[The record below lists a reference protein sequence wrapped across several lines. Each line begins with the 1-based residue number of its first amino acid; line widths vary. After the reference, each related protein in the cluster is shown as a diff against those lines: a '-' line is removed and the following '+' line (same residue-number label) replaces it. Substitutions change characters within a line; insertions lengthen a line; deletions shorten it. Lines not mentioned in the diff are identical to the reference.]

1 MNAFCPNLSNPQV
14 KSEFEELVQAV
25 GEDAAY
31 FLWNKNNGYSLESAP
46 NGAPSRLFKDLVD
59 YYSGNRQKALQT
71 KGKTYL
77 QQFKDQF
84 GDWQS
89 DIIKSGSGKTSVG
102 YILKDDNSID
112 FDKLEEITDKYF
124 NDAEESLFKKG
135 RKTLRT
141 RQEHHEGESN
151 TLQHIQNV
159 VNSAK
164 NIDISDNLKQSLILA
179 AALHDIAKPFHGGQ
193 LHGYQ
198 SVDVINSI
206 FDDSISPLIKFAV
219 KHHMMTTVEGSQFDQ
234 NDANKII
241 QNAIDNNLN
250 LKDAIELLL
259 ALNTADIVRGR
270 DLSKIDQYSNKTIKE
285 TIEQEIPYKR
295 QLLNN
300 AVNTLSTVN
309 KRIDENGEPTIQSL
323 KLPKRESTENVE
335 LFDKSLQRLTEQI
348 DQGKFFGEYSEKLDR
363 GEFVS
368 SKDIVRHLID
378 DQYIPTDLKLLSS
391 LMAVH
396 DIPVMYDPDQKD
408 DMTTHITKKGEI
420 IISINPNAIKNTSN
434 NYVARTFFHELV
446 HALTVRELNNP
457 NSKIGKNIRA
467 LYDKLKAHYTQYLD
481 PNSRLYGLRDINEFV
496 AEFLTNDQFKNL
508 MLATA
513 KHMDEQGSK
522 TIRQRLKNF
531 VNSIVKWLCNK
542 TLFKSNLDKLQTYEQ
557 SLFEYMTQVN
567 PIERG
572 NFNVKD
578 FNTLLKN
585 SNPTLDIHENMLID
599 KRNLQLVLADADAY
613 NAIGDR
619 ITKKASNK
627 LNKMLDNHPELESR
641 VTRNTTIKQERK
653 EHKSRL
659 EQDPGKRLDY
669 ITESIADM
677 LDIRIKAVSATVSE
691 EGQRQRIIQG
701 LQAQSAAL
709 RSETINKLSA
719 MSYFLNDTF
728 IELIN
733 EAKKVNTA
741 AEEIYRNGSSNM
753 NDQQYISE
761 MHDFFGVYQQI
772 FKEFDKFMDL
782 PAAELWVG
790 ENIKE
795 ATGAFK
801 TFQDL
806 RTRLDLAKN
815 IVDKSISMLD
825 DINQKNVMNTLQ
837 DLGESTHNATEFSN
851 YIDEQMGDVMTAS
864 DSGIKAVMGSADAS
878 SDMLVRSITHL
889 ISKATNQAI
898 SDALTPGNNLLNLQA
913 KLKHG
918 HKSTDLYERDDN
930 GDFTGNLVRKLN
942 YGKFRR
948 DYKKFLKQLN
958 AKYSTEDEPLA
969 PDNTVPPQ
977 NELNRRAWA
986 LERNEW
992 LSAHCERKFTKEYY
1006 ELFANLSAATYRARA
1021 EIQMSIREINRKYWN
1036 EQKRYYDYETVPEGM
1051 TEEQFVKQRDED
1063 FIRLNE
1069 LQAQKK
1075 QLASI
1080 YDSSGNE
1087 KPIGTEPRIIADE
1100 LTELN
1105 KKLYSSNRAARDMS
1119 LWMELRSKVIEECG
1133 GEAAMKKGRYINDGG
1148 RTIKNPDFNWKKL
1161 DEWDARN
1168 SRVTFK
1174 PTADGEGIQLFADID
1189 AEKNKILEKYGVS
1202 LNYGEEYESNQQ
1214 QIRDL
1219 LNPYRNKNTGEVDNS
1234 ILPQQIKNKIRQL
1247 SKRNNQ
1253 IRKNAKDVLVYTSS
1267 NRIVE
1272 AALQKKIK
1280 KELADVFNRFAK
1292 SEYTNQYLQ
1301 MMDAARKQ
1309 DLLDAEKNGSIEMED
1324 MYSAQVG
1331 GPNMQRFLASTGD
1344 MIFDFEGNFIKFI
1357 PYQYYTKVVPLN
1369 YDKYVEV
1376 VPGDNFII
1384 QDEESS
1390 FVNKNFDE
1398 SEDETLVPKKSGEW
1412 NGEKFS
1418 YDNSEQYEKIQKN
1431 KDLKDLYDA
1440 VLKMNEEVCSIYYNL
1455 PFLSKYKLPNITGDK
1470 YDQVGRRHMF
1480 TKLKE
1485 MFTRN
1490 FKITE
1495 NDFDYNKKVAT
1506 KPDGSALNFIP
1517 QPYTAELEDPSM
1529 ISADLVGITYLYYL
1543 KAQEYKQKEKIQPQC
1558 NAILD
1563 YIANRKYKSST
1574 GKVKSGKD
1582 TNSYKLAKHAIES
1595 NLYEMSNKSAFG
1607 SKIISKTIGNF
1618 RRQASAMNL
1627 GLNPKVGIV
1636 GLLSTWQAHFINAIV
1651 GKRYD
1656 VKIGTY
1662 AAIELM
1668 LQFVKSMFGH
1678 RLIGNRSPMLQ
1689 QNLNEYYNLTGQ
1701 SINKFRN
1708 TNRNRYVNALMH
1720 NWVYGIMTTSDWIIK
1735 SQILDSVLLSFR
1747 FVDGEFITKDQLV
1760 YKYYKRDTFNGGEEY
1775 RKKKKEYDKA
1785 ISLYAVLKKAHNT
1798 KSTSSEMF
1806 VIPKEYKQAADAVR
1820 NTVMSRAQK
1829 FSAQADGTM
1838 TPAQKSWISTTWW
1851 GALIMMHRQ
1860 YLPVMIQERFGELKY
1875 DLDTQEYTYGSFR
1888 MVVDMLFNPIK
1899 DGWNAYQLLNNVQ
1912 DPDKK
1917 VSFFKKA
1924 KAASKAFGRGVVF
1937 ETSRS
1942 VVDPINRWE
1951 LKRLLAEVAFH
1962 KLVVVPIVLSLVAAA
1977 NDPDNDDNYLLQWI
1991 AYCAT
1996 AFMWESFT
2004 PYRPA
2009 DLFNNIKNVSAA
2021 SSLLDAVGQFSIQF
2035 QFTNPDISLSQAFLN
2050 VFGIDTLT
2058 EEEEDKNIIKSGA
2071 YKGWTKNQRAWFKI
2085 LFPFHNVYEQ
2095 YKNSEAKRRY
2105 YEKQVM
2111 KQ

>member
-14 KSEFEELVQAV
+14 KQEFEELVQAV

-59 YYSGNRQKALQT
+59 YYSGNREKALQT

-77 QQFKDQF
+77 QQFKD
-84 GDWQS
+84 
-89 DIIKSGSGKTSVG
+89 T
-102 YILKDDNSID
+102 YLTDN
-112 FDKLEEITDKYF
+112 
-124 NDAEESLFKKG
+124 
-135 RKTLRT
+135 
-141 RQEHHEGESN
+141 
-151 TLQHIQNV
+151 
-159 VNSAK
+159 
-164 NIDISDNLKQSLILA
+164 
-179 AALHDIAKPFHGGQ
+179 Q
-193 LHGYQ
+193 L
-198 SVDVINSI
+198 
-206 FDDSISPLIKFAV
+206 
-219 KHHMMTTVEGSQFDQ
+219 
-234 NDANKII
+234 
-241 QNAIDNNLN
+241 
-250 LKDAIELLL
+250 
-259 ALNTADIVRGR
+259 
-270 DLSKIDQYSNKTIKE
+270 
-285 TIEQEIPYKR
+285 
-295 QLLNN
+295 
-300 AVNTLSTVN
+300 
-309 KRIDENGEPTIQSL
+309 DENGEPTIQSL

-335 LFDKSLQRLTEQI
+335 LFDKSLQKLTEQV
-348 DQGKFFGEYSEKLDR
+348 DQSKFFGVYSEKLNN

-368 SKDIVRHLID
+368 SKDIVKHLLNNGYVPSGLD
-378 DQYIPTDLKLLSS
+378 SLSQLLS
-391 LMAVH
+391 VH

-434 NYVARTFFHELV
+434 DYVSRTFFHELV

-457 NSKIGKNIRA
+457 NSKVGKNIKL
-467 LYDKLKAHYTQYLD
+467 LYDKLKSHYTQYLD
-481 PNSRLYGLRDINEFV
+481 PAGQLYGLRDINEFV

-513 KHMDEQGSK
+513 KHMDETGSK
-522 TIRQRLKNF
+522 TIKQKLKNF
-531 VNSIVKWLCNK
+531 VNSIIKWLCNK
-542 TLFKSNLDKLQTYEQ
+542 TLFKSNFKKLQIQEQ
-557 SLFEYMTQVN
+557 SLFKYMTQVD

-572 NFNVKD
+572 NFSIRD
-578 FNTLLKN
+578 FNALLKN
-585 SNPTLDIHENMLID
+585 TNPSLDIHENMLID
-599 KRNLQLVLADADAY
+599 KRNLQLVLDDADKY

-619 ITKKASNK
+619 IKRKAENK
-627 LNKMLDNHPELESR
+627 LNKILDQHPELESR
-641 VTRNTTIKQERK
+641 VVRDTTIKNIRK

-669 ITESIADM
+669 IAESIADM
-677 LDIRIKAVSATVSE
+677 LDIRIKAVSASVSE

-701 LQAQSAAL
+701 LQAQSSAL
-709 RSETINKLSA
+709 RSQTVSRLVA
-719 MSYFLNDTF
+719 MTYFLNDTF

-733 EAKKVNTA
+733 QAKKINIA
-741 AEEIYRNGSSNM
+741 AETIYKNGSSTIN
-753 NDQQYISE
+753 NQQYISE

-772 FKEFDKFMDL
+772 FREFDKFMNL
-782 PAAELWVG
+782 PSAELWVG

-795 ATGAFK
+795 STGAFK
-801 TFQDL
+801 TFDDL
-806 RTRLDLAKN
+806 RRRLDLAKN
-815 IVDKSISMLD
+815 IVDKSIQMLD
-825 DINQKNVMNTLQ
+825 DINQKNVMDTLQ
-837 DLGESTHNATEFSN
+837 DLGESTHNVTEFSN
-851 YIDEQMGDVMTAS
+851 YMDEQMGDVMTAS

-878 SDMLVRSITHL
+878 SDLLVRSVAHL

-898 SDALTPGNNLLNLQA
+898 SDALAPGNNLLNLQA
-913 KLKHG
+913 KLKRG
-918 HKSTDLYERDDN
+918 HKATDLYEKDDDGN
-930 GDFTGNLVRKLN
+930 FTGNLVRRLN

-948 DYKKFLKQLN
+948 DYKNFLKHLN
-958 AKYSTEDEPLA
+958 AKYSTVNEPLA

-977 NELNRRAWA
+977 NEENRRAWA

-992 LSAHCERKFTKEYY
+992 LSAHCDRKFTKEYY
-1006 ELFANLSAATYRARA
+1006 ELFANLSASTYRARA

-1036 EQKRYYDYETVPEGM
+1036 EEKGYYDYETIPEGM
-1051 TEEQFVKQRDED
+1051 TEEQFIKQRGED

-1105 KKLYSSNRAARDMS
+1105 KKLYSTNKAARDVN
-1119 LWMELRSKVIEECG
+1119 LWMELRNKIIEECG
-1133 GEAAMKKGRYINDGG
+1133 GEQNMKKGRYINDGSQ
-1148 RTIKNPDFNWKKL
+1148 TIKNPYFNWKKL

-1168 SRVTFK
+1168 SRITFK
-1174 PTADGEGIQLFADID
+1174 PTKDGEGIQLFADIE

-1202 LNYGEEYESNQQ
+1202 LDYGEEYESNQQ

-1219 LNPYRNKNTGEVDNS
+1219 LNPYRNKNTGEVDMS
-1234 ILPQQIKNKIRQL
+1234 LLPQQIKNKINQL
-1247 SKRNNQ
+1247 SKRNNR
-1253 IRKNAKDVLVYTSS
+1253 IKKDSKDVLIYTKTKKV
-1267 NRIVE
+1267 VE

-1280 KELADVFNRFAK
+1280 KELADVFNSFAK

-1309 DLLDAEKNGSIEMED
+1309 DLLDAERSGNIEIQDE
-1324 MYSAQVG
+1324 YSAQVG

-1344 MIFDFEGNFIKFI
+1344 MIFDFQGNFIKFV
-1357 PYQYYTKVVPLN
+1357 PYRYYTKVVPLN

-1376 VPGDNFII
+1376 MPGDNFIM
-1384 QDEESS
+1384 QDDESS

-1398 SEDETLVPKKSGEW
+1398 SEGETLVPKKTGEW
-1412 NGEKFS
+1412 DGKKFS
-1418 YDNSEQYEKIQKN
+1418 YDNSSQYDKIQKN

-1440 VLKMNEEVCSIYYNL
+1440 VIKMNEEVCSIYYNL
-1455 PFLSKYKLPNITGDK
+1455 PFLSKYRLPNIAGDQ
-1470 YDQVGRRHMF
+1470 YDQVGRRHTF
-1480 TKLKE
+1480 TKLKD
-1485 MFTRN
+1485 MFSRN

-1495 NDFDYNKKVAT
+1495 NDFDYSKKVAT

-1529 ISADLVGITYLYYL
+1529 ISSDLVGIMYLYYL
-1543 KAQEYKQKEKIQPQC
+1543 KAQEYKQKDKIQSQC

-1563 YIANRKYKSST
+1563 YIGNRKYKSAT
-1574 GKVKSGKD
+1574 GKIKIGKD

-1618 RRQASAMNL
+1618 RRHASAMNL
-1627 GLNPKVGIV
+1627 GLNPKVSVV
-1636 GLLSTWQAHFINAIV
+1636 GLMSTLQSHFINAVV
-1651 GKRYD
+1651 GKRYNIKD
-1656 VKIGTY
+1656 GTY
-1662 AAIELM
+1662 AAIELL
-1668 LQFVKSMFGH
+1668 LQFAKSLFGH
-1678 RLIGNRSPMLQ
+1678 RLIGNRSDMLQ
-1689 QNLNEYYNLTGQ
+1689 QNLNEYYNLTNQ
-1701 SINKFRN
+1701 SIDKFRN
-1708 TNRNRYVNALMH
+1708 TNRNKYVNILMH
-1720 NWVYGIMTTSDWIIK
+1720 NWVYGMMTTSDWIIK

-1760 YKYYKRDTFNGGEEY
+1760 YKYYKRDTFNGGDEY
-1775 RKKKKEYDKA
+1775 RRKKKEYDKA
-1785 ISLYAVLKKAHNT
+1785 ISLYAIMKKSHNT
-1798 KSTSSEMF
+1798 NSAEMF

-1820 NTVMSRAQK
+1820 NTVISRAQK

-1838 TPAQKSWISTTWW
+1838 TPAQKSWMSTTWW
-1851 GALIMMHRQ
+1851 GALVLMHRT
-1860 YLPVMIQERFGELKY
+1860 YMPVMIQERLGELKY
-1875 DLDTQEYTYGSFR
+1875 DVDTQEYTYGSFR
-1888 MVVDMLFNPIK
+1888 MIIDMLYNPIK

-1912 DPDKK
+1912 NLDEK
-1917 VSFFKKA
+1917 VSVFKKI
-1924 KAASKAFGRGVVF
+1924 KAASKAFGKGIVF
-1937 ETSRS
+1937 ESAKS
-1942 VVDPINRWE
+1942 VIDPINRWE
-1951 LKRLLAEVAFH
+1951 LKRILTEVTFH
-1962 KLVVVPIVLSLVAAA
+1962 KLIVVPIVLSIVAAA
-1977 NDPDNDDNYLLQWI
+1977 NDPENDDNYLLQWI

-2009 DLFNNIKNVSAA
+2009 DLFNNIRNVSAA
-2021 SSLLDAVGQFSIQF
+2021 SSLLDAIGQFSIQF

-2050 VFGIDTLT
+2050 VFGIDTQT
-2058 EEEEDKNIIKSGA
+2058 EEEEDEDVIKSGA

-2111 KQ
+2111 KE

>member
-14 KSEFEELVQAV
+14 KQEFEELVQAV

-59 YYSGNRQKALQT
+59 YYSGNREKALQT

-77 QQFKDQF
+77 QQFKD
-84 GDWQS
+84 
-89 DIIKSGSGKTSVG
+89 T
-102 YILKDDNSID
+102 YLTKD
-112 FDKLEEITDKYF
+112 
-124 NDAEESLFKKG
+124 
-135 RKTLRT
+135 
-141 RQEHHEGESN
+141 
-151 TLQHIQNV
+151 
-159 VNSAK
+159 
-164 NIDISDNLKQSLILA
+164 
-179 AALHDIAKPFHGGQ
+179 Q
-193 LHGYQ
+193 L
-198 SVDVINSI
+198 
-206 FDDSISPLIKFAV
+206 
-219 KHHMMTTVEGSQFDQ
+219 
-234 NDANKII
+234 
-241 QNAIDNNLN
+241 
-250 LKDAIELLL
+250 
-259 ALNTADIVRGR
+259 
-270 DLSKIDQYSNKTIKE
+270 
-285 TIEQEIPYKR
+285 
-295 QLLNN
+295 
-300 AVNTLSTVN
+300 
-309 KRIDENGEPTIQSL
+309 DENGEPTIQSL

-335 LFDKSLQRLTEQI
+335 LFDKSLQRLTEQV
-348 DQGKFFGEYSEKLDR
+348 DQGKFFGVYSEKLNN

-368 SKDIVRHLID
+368 SKDIVRHLLD
-378 DQYIPTDLKLLSS
+378 NGYIPKDLDLLSQLLS
-391 LMAVH
+391 VH
-396 DIPVMYDPDQKD
+396 DIPVMYDTDQKE
-408 DMTTHITKKGEI
+408 DMTTYITKKGEI

-434 NYVARTFFHELV
+434 NYVSRTFFHELV

-557 SLFEYMTQVN
+557 SLFKYMTQVN

-572 NFNVKD
+572 NFSIKD
-578 FNTLLKN
+578 FKALLKN
-585 SNPTLDIHENMLID
+585 SNPALDIHENMLID

-619 ITKKASNK
+619 ITKKASDK

-641 VTRNTTIKQERK
+641 VTRNTTIKQERR

-753 NDQQYISE
+753 NNQQYISE

-795 ATGAFK
+795 STGAFK
-801 TFQDL
+801 TFEDL
-806 RTRLDLAKN
+806 RSRLDLAKN

-825 DINQKNVMNTLQ
+825 DINQKNVMDTLQ
-837 DLGESTHNATEFSN
+837 NLGESTHNATEFSN

-878 SDMLVRSITHL
+878 SDILVRSITHL
-889 ISKATNQAI
+889 ISKATNQAV
-898 SDALTPGNNLLNLQA
+898 SDALTPANNLLNLQA

-977 NELNRRAWA
+977 NELNRKAWA

-1051 TEEQFVKQRDED
+1051 TEEQFIKQRDED
-1063 FIRLNE
+1063 FVRLNE

-1133 GEAAMKKGRYINDGG
+1133 GEAAMKKGRYVNDGN

-1398 SEDETLVPKKSGEW
+1398 SEGETLVPKKSGEW

-1418 YDNSEQYEKIQKN
+1418 YDNSEQYDKIQKN
-1431 KDLKDLYDA
+1431 KDLKDFYDA

-1470 YDQVGRRHMF
+1470 YDQVGRRHTF

-1495 NDFDYNKKVAT
+1495 NDFDYSKKVAT

-1582 TNSYKLAKHAIES
+1582 TNSYKLAKHAIET

-1636 GLLSTWQAHFINAIV
+1636 GLLSTWQAHLINAIV
-1651 GKRYD
+1651 GKRYGIKD
-1656 VKIGTY
+1656 GTY
-1662 AAIELM
+1662 AAMELM
-1668 LQFVKSMFGH
+1668 LQFAKSMFGH
-1678 RLIGNRSPMLQ
+1678 RLIGNRSHMLQ

-1720 NWVYGIMTTSDWIIK
+1720 NWVYGMMTTSDWIIK

-1775 RKKKKEYDKA
+1775 RRKKKEYDKA
-1785 ISLYAVLKKAHNT
+1785 ISLYAVLKKAHNS

-1806 VIPKEYKQAADAVR
+1806 VIPKEYKQAADAVK

-1838 TPAQKSWISTTWW
+1838 TPAQKSWMSTTWW

-1912 DPDKK
+1912 DPDQK
-1917 VSFFKKA
+1917 VPFFKKA
-1924 KAASKAFGRGVVF
+1924 KAVSKAVGRGVVF

-1951 LKRLLAEVAFH
+1951 LKRLLAEVTFH

-2050 VFGIDTLT
+2050 VFGIDTQT
-2058 EEEEDKNIIKSGA
+2058 EEEEDKNIVKSGA

>member
-14 KSEFEELVQAV
+14 KQEFEELVQAV

-59 YYSGNRQKALQT
+59 YYSGDREKALQT

-77 QQFKDQF
+77 QQFKD
-84 GDWQS
+84 
-89 DIIKSGSGKTSVG
+89 T
-102 YILKDDNSID
+102 YLTDN
-112 FDKLEEITDKYF
+112 
-124 NDAEESLFKKG
+124 
-135 RKTLRT
+135 
-141 RQEHHEGESN
+141 
-151 TLQHIQNV
+151 
-159 VNSAK
+159 
-164 NIDISDNLKQSLILA
+164 
-179 AALHDIAKPFHGGQ
+179 Q
-193 LHGYQ
+193 L
-198 SVDVINSI
+198 
-206 FDDSISPLIKFAV
+206 
-219 KHHMMTTVEGSQFDQ
+219 
-234 NDANKII
+234 
-241 QNAIDNNLN
+241 
-250 LKDAIELLL
+250 
-259 ALNTADIVRGR
+259 
-270 DLSKIDQYSNKTIKE
+270 
-285 TIEQEIPYKR
+285 
-295 QLLNN
+295 
-300 AVNTLSTVN
+300 
-309 KRIDENGEPTIQSL
+309 DENGEPTIQSL
-323 KLPKRESTENVE
+323 KLPKQQSVE
-335 LFDKSLQRLTEQI
+335 HVEVFDKSLQKLTEQV
-348 DQGKFFGEYSEKLDR
+348 DQSKFFGAYSEKLNN

-368 SKDIVRHLID
+368 SKDIVNQLLNNE
-378 DQYIPTDLKLLSS
+378 YVPKDLNLLSQLLS
-391 LMAVH
+391 VH
-396 DIPVMYDPDQKD
+396 DIPVMYDLDQND

-434 NYVARTFFHELV
+434 DYVSRTFFHELV
-446 HALTVRELNNP
+446 HALTIRELNNP
-457 NSKIGKNIRA
+457 NSKVGKNIKL
-467 LYDKLKAHYTQYLD
+467 LYDKLKSHYTQYLD
-481 PNSRLYGLRDINEFV
+481 PAGQLYGLRDINEFV

-513 KHMDEQGSK
+513 KHMDEAGSK
-522 TIRQRLKNF
+522 SIKQRLKNF
-531 VNSIVKWLCNK
+531 VNSIIEWLCNK
-542 TLFKSNLDKLQTYEQ
+542 TLFKSNLEMLQIQEQ
-557 SLFEYMTQVN
+557 QLFRYMTQVN

-572 NFNVKD
+572 NFNIKD
-578 FNTLLKN
+578 FTSLLKN
-585 SNPTLDIHENMLID
+585 TNPSLDIHENMLID
-599 KRNLQLVLADADAY
+599 KKNLSLVLKDADKY
-613 NAIGDR
+613 NAVNDR
-619 ITKKASNK
+619 VKKSAVNK
-627 LNKMLDNHPELESR
+627 LNKILDKHPELESR
-641 VTRNTTIKQERK
+641 VARNTTINQERRK
-653 EHKSRL
+653 HKSRL
-659 EQDPGKRLDY
+659 EQDPENRLNY
-669 ITESIADM
+669 IAESIADM

-709 RSETINKLSA
+709 RSQTINKLAA

-733 EAKKVNTA
+733 EAKKVNQA
-741 AEEIYRNGSSNM
+741 AESIYKTGSSNL
-753 NDQQYISE
+753 NDSQYISE
-761 MHDFFGVYQQI
+761 MHDFFGVYQKI
-772 FKEFDKFMDL
+772 FEEFDKFMEM
-782 PAAELWVG
+782 PSAELWVG

-795 ATGAFK
+795 STGAFK
-801 TFQDL
+801 TFDDL
-806 RTRLDLAKN
+806 RKRLDLAKN
-815 IVDKSISMLD
+815 IVDKAIFVLED
-825 DINQKNVMNTLQ
+825 VNQRNIMDTLQ
-837 DLGESTHNATEFSN
+837 ELGESTQNATEFSN
-851 YIDEQMGDVMTAS
+851 YIDEQMGDVMTVS
-864 DSGIKAVMGSADAS
+864 DSGVKAVMGSADAS
-878 SDMLVRSITHL
+878 SDLLVRSISHL
-889 ISKATNQAI
+889 ISKATNQAV
-898 SDALTPGNNLLNLQA
+898 SAALTPGTNLLNLQS

-918 HKSTDLYERDDN
+918 HKVTDLYERDDEGN
-930 GDFTGNLVRKLN
+930 FTGYLIRKLN

-948 DYKKFLKQLN
+948 DYKEFLKRLN
-958 AKYSTEDEPLA
+958 AKYSTENEPLA

-977 NELNRRAWA
+977 NDKTRIAWA

-1006 ELFANLSAATYRARA
+1006 ELFANLSASTYKARA

-1036 EQKRYYDYETVPEGM
+1036 EKKGYYDYETVPEGM
-1051 TEEQFVKQRDED
+1051 TEEEFVKQRDED

-1080 YDSSGNE
+1080 YDSNGNE

-1105 KKLYSSNRAARDMS
+1105 KKLYSTNRAARDMS
-1119 LWMELRSKVIEECG
+1119 LWLELRSKVIEECG
-1133 GEAAMKKGRYINDGG
+1133 GEQNMKKGRYINDGG
-1148 RTIKNPDFNWKKL
+1148 KTIKNPDFNWKKL

-1168 SRVTFK
+1168 SRITFK
-1174 PTADGEGIQLFADID
+1174 PTRDGEGIQLFADIE

-1214 QIRDL
+1214 QIREL
-1219 LNPYRNKNTGEVDNS
+1219 LNPYRNKNTGEVDNQL
-1234 ILPQQIKNKIRQL
+1234 LPQQIKNKVREL
-1247 SKRNNQ
+1247 TKTNNR
-1253 IRKNAKDVLVYTSS
+1253 IKKNAKDVLVYTSS
-1267 NRIVE
+1267 NRVVE
-1272 AALQKKIK
+1272 PALQRKIK

-1309 DLLDAEKNGSIEMED
+1309 DLIDAEKNGALEMGD
-1324 MYSAQVG
+1324 MYSAQIG

-1344 MIFDFEGNFIKFI
+1344 MIFDFEGNFVKFI

-1369 YDKYVEV
+1369 YDKYVEI
-1376 VPGDNFII
+1376 VPGDNFIV
-1384 QDEESS
+1384 QDNESS

-1398 SEDETLVPKKSGEW
+1398 LEGETLVPKKSGEW
-1412 NGEKFS
+1412 NGKKFS
-1418 YDNSEQYEKIQKN
+1418 YDNSKQYDKIQKN

-1440 VLKMNEEVCSIYYNL
+1440 VIKMNEEVCSIYYNL
-1455 PFLSKYKLPNITGDK
+1455 PFLNKYKLPNITGDK
-1470 YDQVGRRHMF
+1470 YDQVGRRHTF
-1480 TKLKE
+1480 TKLKG
-1485 MFTRN
+1485 MVTRN

-1529 ISADLVGITYLYYL
+1529 ISSDLVGIMYLYYL

-1574 GKVKSGKD
+1574 GKIKSGKD
-1582 TNSYKLAKHAIES
+1582 TNAYKLAKHAIEI

-1607 SKIISKTIGNF
+1607 SNILSKTIGNF

-1627 GLNPKVGIV
+1627 GLNPKVSVV
-1636 GLLSTWQAHFINAIV
+1636 GLLSTWQAHFINAMV
-1651 GKRYD
+1651 GKRYGIKD
-1656 VKIGTY
+1656 GTY
-1662 AAIELM
+1662 AAIELI
-1668 LQFVKSMFGH
+1668 LQFAKSMFGH
-1678 RLIGNRSPMLQ
+1678 RLIGNRSHMLQ
-1689 QNLNEYYNLTGQ
+1689 QNLNEYYNLTNQ

-1708 TNRNRYVNALMH
+1708 TNRNKYVNALMH
-1720 NWVYGIMTTSDWIIK
+1720 NWVYGTMTTADWIIK

-1747 FVDGEFITKDQLV
+1747 YVDGEFVTKDQLV

-1775 RKKKKEYDKA
+1775 RNKKKEYDKA
-1785 ISLYAVLKKAHNT
+1785 ISLYAVLKQSHNT
-1798 KSTSSEMF
+1798 NSAEMF
-1806 VIPKEYKQAADAVR
+1806 TIPKEYKRAADAVR

-1838 TPAQKSWISTTWW
+1838 TPAQKSWMSTTWW

-1860 YLPVMIQERFGELKY
+1860 YMPVMIQERLGELKY

-1888 MVVDMLFNPIK
+1888 MIVDMLFNPLK

-1912 DPDKK
+1912 DPDDK
-1917 VSFFKKA
+1917 VSMLKKL

-1937 ETSRS
+1937 ETAKS

-1951 LKRLLAEVAFH
+1951 LKRLLAEITFH
-1962 KLVVVPIVLSLVAAA
+1962 KLVVVPIVLSIVAAA
-1977 NDPDNDDNYLLQWI
+1977 NDPDNDDDYLLQWI

-2021 SSLLDAVGQFSIQF
+2021 SSLLDAIGQFSIQF

-2050 VFGIDTLT
+2050 VFGIDTQT
-2058 EEEEDKNIIKSGA
+2058 EEDKDKNIIKSGA

>member
-59 YYSGNRQKALQT
+59 YYSGDRQKAFQT

-112 FDKLEEITDKYF
+112 FDKLEEITNKYF
-124 NDAEESLFKKG
+124 NNADESLFKKG
-135 RKTLRT
+135 RKTLKT

-270 DLSKIDQYSNKTIKE
+270 DLSKIDQYSHRTIKE

-295 QLLNN
+295 ELLNN

-335 LFDKSLQRLTEQI
+335 LFDKSLQRLTEQV
-348 DQGKFFGEYSEKLDR
+348 DQSKFFGEYSEKLDR

-368 SKDIVRHLID
+368 SKDVVRHLID
-378 DQYIPTDLKLLSS
+378 DQYIPADLKLLSQLVS
-391 LMAVH
+391 VH
-396 DIPVMYDPDQKD
+396 DIPVMYDTDQKE

-457 NSKIGKNIRA
+457 NSKIGKDIRA

-542 TLFKSNLDKLQTYEQ
+542 TLFKSNLDKLQTYQQ
-557 SLFEYMTQVN
+557 SLFKYMTQVN

-572 NFNVKD
+572 NFSIKD
-578 FNTLLKN
+578 FRALLKN

-613 NAIGDR
+613 NAAGDR
-619 ITKKASNK
+619 IKKKASDK
-627 LNKMLDNHPELESR
+627 LNKMLDEHPELESR
-641 VTRNTTIKQERK
+641 VTRNTTIKQERR

-753 NDQQYISE
+753 NNQQYISE

-878 SDMLVRSITHL
+878 SDLLVRSITHL
-889 ISKATNQAI
+889 ISKATNQAV

-918 HKSTDLYERDDN
+918 HKSTDLYERDDDGN
-930 GDFTGNLVRKLN
+930 FTGNLVRKLN

-977 NELNRRAWA
+977 NELNRKAWA

-1036 EQKRYYDYETVPEGM
+1036 EQKGYYDYETVPEGM
-1051 TEEQFVKQRDED
+1051 TEEQFIKQRDED

-1105 KKLYSSNRAARDMS
+1105 NRLYSTNKAARDMN
-1119 LWMELRSKVIEECG
+1119 LWMELRSKIIEECG
-1133 GEAAMKKGRYINDGG
+1133 GEQAMKKGRYINDGS

-1174 PTADGEGIQLFADID
+1174 PTADGKGIQLFADID

-1309 DLLDAEKNGSIEMED
+1309 DLLDAEKNGNIEMED

-1376 VPGDNFII
+1376 VPGDNFIM

-1431 KDLKDLYDA
+1431 KDLKNLYDA
-1440 VLKMNEEVCSIYYNL
+1440 VLEMNEEVCSIYYNL

-1470 YDQVGRRHMF
+1470 YDQVGRRHTF

-1490 FKITE
+1490 FKMTE

-1678 RLIGNRSPMLQ
+1678 RLIGNRSSMLQ

-1708 TNRNRYVNALMH
+1708 TNRNRYVNAIMH
-1720 NWVYGIMTTSDWIIK
+1720 NWVYGMMTTADWIIK

-1775 RKKKKEYDKA
+1775 RRKKKEYDKA

-1820 NTVMSRAQK
+1820 NTVISRAQK

-1838 TPAQKSWISTTWW
+1838 TPAQKSWMSTTWW

-1888 MVVDMLFNPIK
+1888 MIVDMLFNPIK

-1937 ETSRS
+1937 ETARS

-1962 KLVVVPIVLSLVAAA
+1962 KLVVVPIVLSIVAAA

-2009 DLFNNIKNVSAA
+2009 DLFNNVKNVSAA
-2021 SSLLDAVGQFSIQF
+2021 SSLLDAIGQFSIQF

-2050 VFGIDTLT
+2050 VFGIDTQA
-2058 EEEEDKNIIKSGA
+2058 EGEEDKNIIKSGA

>member
-14 KSEFEELVQAV
+14 KQEFEELVQAV

-59 YYSGNRQKALQT
+59 YYSGNREKALQT

-77 QQFKDQF
+77 QQFKD
-84 GDWQS
+84 
-89 DIIKSGSGKTSVG
+89 T
-102 YILKDDNSID
+102 YLTDN
-112 FDKLEEITDKYF
+112 
-124 NDAEESLFKKG
+124 
-135 RKTLRT
+135 
-141 RQEHHEGESN
+141 
-151 TLQHIQNV
+151 
-159 VNSAK
+159 
-164 NIDISDNLKQSLILA
+164 
-179 AALHDIAKPFHGGQ
+179 Q
-193 LHGYQ
+193 L
-198 SVDVINSI
+198 
-206 FDDSISPLIKFAV
+206 
-219 KHHMMTTVEGSQFDQ
+219 
-234 NDANKII
+234 
-241 QNAIDNNLN
+241 
-250 LKDAIELLL
+250 
-259 ALNTADIVRGR
+259 
-270 DLSKIDQYSNKTIKE
+270 
-285 TIEQEIPYKR
+285 
-295 QLLNN
+295 
-300 AVNTLSTVN
+300 
-309 KRIDENGEPTIQSL
+309 DENGEPTIQSL

-335 LFDKSLQRLTEQI
+335 LFDKSLQKLTEQV
-348 DQGKFFGEYSEKLDR
+348 DQSKFFGVYSEKLNN

-368 SKDIVRHLID
+368 SKDIVKHLLNNGYVPSGLD
-378 DQYIPTDLKLLSS
+378 SLSQLLS
-391 LMAVH
+391 VH

-434 NYVARTFFHELV
+434 DYVSRTFFHELV

-457 NSKIGKNIRA
+457 NSKVGKNIKL
-467 LYDKLKAHYTQYLD
+467 LYDKLKSHYTQYLD
-481 PNSRLYGLRDINEFV
+481 PAGQLYGLRDINEFV

-513 KHMDEQGSK
+513 KHMDEAGSK
-522 TIRQRLKNF
+522 SIKQRLKNF
-531 VNSIVKWLCNK
+531 VNSIIEWLCNK
-542 TLFKSNLDKLQTYEQ
+542 TLFKSNLEMLQIQEQ
-557 SLFEYMTQVN
+557 QLFRYMTQVN

-572 NFNVKD
+572 NFNIKD
-578 FNTLLKN
+578 FTSLLKN
-585 SNPTLDIHENMLID
+585 INPSLDIYENMLID
-599 KRNLQLVLADADAY
+599 KKNLSLVLKDADKY
-613 NAIGDR
+613 NAVNDR
-619 ITKKASNK
+619 VKKSAVNK
-627 LNKMLDNHPELESR
+627 LNKILDKHPELESR
-641 VTRNTTIKQERK
+641 VARNTTINQERRK
-653 EHKSRL
+653 HKSRL
-659 EQDPGKRLDY
+659 EQDPENRLNY
-669 ITESIADM
+669 IAESIADM

-691 EGQRQRIIQG
+691 EGQRQRVIQG

-709 RSETINKLSA
+709 RSQTIDKLAA

-733 EAKKVNTA
+733 EAKKVNQA
-741 AEEIYRNGSSNM
+741 AESIYKTGLSNL
-753 NDQQYISE
+753 NDSQYISE
-761 MHDFFGVYQQI
+761 MHDFFGVYQKI
-772 FKEFDKFMDL
+772 FEEFDKFMEM
-782 PAAELWVG
+782 PSAELWVG

-795 ATGAFK
+795 STGAFK
-801 TFQDL
+801 TFDDL
-806 RTRLDLAKN
+806 RKRLDLAKN
-815 IVDKSISMLD
+815 IVDKAIFVLED
-825 DINQKNVMNTLQ
+825 VNQRNIMDTLQ
-837 DLGESTHNATEFSN
+837 ELGESTQNATEFSN
-851 YIDEQMGDVMTAS
+851 YIDEQMGDVMTVS
-864 DSGIKAVMGSADAS
+864 DSGVKAVMGSADAS
-878 SDMLVRSITHL
+878 SDLLVRSISHL
-889 ISKATNQAI
+889 ISKATNQAV
-898 SDALTPGNNLLNLQA
+898 SAALTPGTNLLNLQS
-913 KLKHG
+913 KLKRG
-918 HKSTDLYERDDN
+918 HKVTDLYERDDEGN
-930 GDFTGNLVRKLN
+930 FTGYLIRKLN

-948 DYKKFLKQLN
+948 DYKEFLRRLN
-958 AKYSTEDEPLA
+958 AKYSTENEPLA

-977 NELNRRAWA
+977 NDKTRIAWA

-1006 ELFANLSAATYRARA
+1006 ELFANLSASTYKARA

-1036 EQKRYYDYETVPEGM
+1036 EKKGYYDYETVPEGM
-1051 TEEQFVKQRDED
+1051 TEEEFVKQRDED

-1080 YDSSGNE
+1080 YDSNGNE

-1105 KKLYSSNRAARDMS
+1105 KKLYSTNRAARDMS
-1119 LWMELRSKVIEECG
+1119 LWLELRSKVIEECG
-1133 GEAAMKKGRYINDGG
+1133 GEQNMKKGRYINDGG
-1148 RTIKNPDFNWKKL
+1148 KTIKNPDFNWKKL

-1168 SRVTFK
+1168 SRITFK
-1174 PTADGEGIQLFADID
+1174 PTRDGEGIQLFADIE
-1189 AEKNKILEKYGVS
+1189 AERNKILEKYGVS

-1214 QIRDL
+1214 QIREL
-1219 LNPYRNKNTGEVDNS
+1219 LNPYRNKNTGEVDNQL
-1234 ILPQQIKNKIRQL
+1234 LPQQIKNKVREL
-1247 SKRNNQ
+1247 TKTNNR
-1253 IRKNAKDVLVYTSS
+1253 IKKNAKDVLVYTST
-1267 NRIVE
+1267 NRVVE
-1272 AALQKKIK
+1272 SALQRKIK

-1309 DLLDAEKNGSIEMED
+1309 DLIDAEKNGALEMGD
-1324 MYSAQVG
+1324 MYSAQIG

-1344 MIFDFEGNFIKFI
+1344 MIFDFEGNFVKFI

-1369 YDKYVEV
+1369 YDKYVEI
-1376 VPGDNFII
+1376 VPGDNFIV
-1384 QDEESS
+1384 QDNESS

-1398 SEDETLVPKKSGEW
+1398 LEGETLVPKKSGEW
-1412 NGEKFS
+1412 NGKKFS
-1418 YDNSEQYEKIQKN
+1418 YDNSKQYDKIQKN

-1440 VLKMNEEVCSIYYNL
+1440 VIKMNEEVCSIYYNL
-1455 PFLSKYKLPNITGDK
+1455 PFLNKYKLPNITGDK
-1470 YDQVGRRHMF
+1470 YDQVGRRHTF
-1480 TKLKE
+1480 TKLKG
-1485 MFTRN
+1485 MVTRN

-1529 ISADLVGITYLYYL
+1529 ISSDLVGIMYLYYL

-1574 GKVKSGKD
+1574 GKIKSGKD
-1582 TNSYKLAKHAIES
+1582 TNAYKLAKHAIEI

-1607 SKIISKTIGNF
+1607 SNILSKTIGNF

-1627 GLNPKVGIV
+1627 GLNPKVSVV
-1636 GLLSTWQAHFINAIV
+1636 GLLSTWQSHFINAIV
-1651 GKRYD
+1651 GKRYGIKD
-1656 VKIGTY
+1656 GTY
-1662 AAIELM
+1662 AAIELI
-1668 LQFVKSMFGH
+1668 LQFAKSMFGH
-1678 RLIGNRSPMLQ
+1678 RLIGNRSHMLQ
-1689 QNLNEYYNLTGQ
+1689 QNLNEYYNLTNQ
-1701 SINKFRN
+1701 SIDKFRN
-1708 TNRNRYVNALMH
+1708 TNRNKYVNALMH
-1720 NWVYGIMTTSDWIIK
+1720 NWVYGTMTTADWIIK

-1747 FVDGEFITKDQLV
+1747 YVDGEFVTKDQLV

-1775 RKKKKEYDKA
+1775 RNKKKEYDKA
-1785 ISLYAVLKKAHNT
+1785 ISLYAVLKQSHNT
-1798 KSTSSEMF
+1798 NSAEMF
-1806 VIPKEYKQAADAVR
+1806 TIPKEYKRAADAVR

-1838 TPAQKSWISTTWW
+1838 TPAQKSWMSTTWW

-1860 YLPVMIQERFGELKY
+1860 YMPVMIQERLGELKY

-1888 MVVDMLFNPIK
+1888 MIVDMLFNPLK

-1912 DPDKK
+1912 DPDDK
-1917 VSFFKKA
+1917 VSMLKKL

-1937 ETSRS
+1937 ETAKS

-1951 LKRLLAEVAFH
+1951 LKRLLAEITFH
-1962 KLVVVPIVLSLVAAA
+1962 KLVVVPIVLSIVAAA
-1977 NDPDNDDNYLLQWI
+1977 NDPDNDDDYLLQWI

-2009 DLFNNIKNVSAA
+2009 DLFNNVRNVSAA
-2021 SSLLDAVGQFSIQF
+2021 SSLLDAIGQFSIQF

-2050 VFGIDTLT
+2050 VFGIDTQT
-2058 EEEEDKNIIKSGA
+2058 EKAEDKNIIKSGA

>member
-14 KSEFEELVQAV
+14 KQEFEELVQAV

-59 YYSGNRQKALQT
+59 YYSGNREKALQT

-77 QQFKDQF
+77 QQFKD
-84 GDWQS
+84 
-89 DIIKSGSGKTSVG
+89 T
-102 YILKDDNSID
+102 YLTDN
-112 FDKLEEITDKYF
+112 
-124 NDAEESLFKKG
+124 
-135 RKTLRT
+135 
-141 RQEHHEGESN
+141 
-151 TLQHIQNV
+151 
-159 VNSAK
+159 
-164 NIDISDNLKQSLILA
+164 
-179 AALHDIAKPFHGGQ
+179 Q
-193 LHGYQ
+193 L
-198 SVDVINSI
+198 
-206 FDDSISPLIKFAV
+206 
-219 KHHMMTTVEGSQFDQ
+219 
-234 NDANKII
+234 
-241 QNAIDNNLN
+241 
-250 LKDAIELLL
+250 
-259 ALNTADIVRGR
+259 
-270 DLSKIDQYSNKTIKE
+270 
-285 TIEQEIPYKR
+285 
-295 QLLNN
+295 
-300 AVNTLSTVN
+300 
-309 KRIDENGEPTIQSL
+309 DENGEPTIQSL
-323 KLPKRESTENVE
+323 KLPKQQSVE
-335 LFDKSLQRLTEQI
+335 HVEVFDKSLQKLTEQV
-348 DQGKFFGEYSEKLDR
+348 DQSKFFGVYSEKLNN

-368 SKDIVRHLID
+368 SKDIVNQLLNNE
-378 DQYIPTDLKLLSS
+378 YVPKDLDLLSQLLS
-391 LMAVH
+391 VH
-396 DIPVMYDPDQKD
+396 DIPVMYDLDQND

-434 NYVARTFFHELV
+434 DYVSRTFFHELV

-457 NSKIGKNIRA
+457 NSKVGKNIKL
-467 LYDKLKAHYTQYLD
+467 LYDKLKSHYTQYLD
-481 PNSRLYGLRDINEFV
+481 PAGQLYGLRDINEFV

-513 KHMDEQGSK
+513 KHMDETGSK
-522 TIRQRLKNF
+522 SIKQRLKNF
-531 VNSIVKWLCNK
+531 VNSIIEWLCNK
-542 TLFKSNLDKLQTYEQ
+542 TLFKSNLEMLQIQEQ
-557 SLFEYMTQVN
+557 QLFRYMTQVN

-572 NFNVKD
+572 NFNIKD
-578 FNTLLKN
+578 FTSLLKN
-585 SNPTLDIHENMLID
+585 TNPSLDIHENMLID
-599 KRNLQLVLADADAY
+599 KKNLSLVLKDADKY
-613 NAIGDR
+613 NAVNDR
-619 ITKKASNK
+619 VKKSAVNK
-627 LNKMLDNHPELESR
+627 LNKILDKHPELESR
-641 VTRNTTIKQERK
+641 VARNTTINQERRK
-653 EHKSRL
+653 HKSRL
-659 EQDPGKRLDY
+659 EQDPENRLNY
-669 ITESIADM
+669 IAESIADM

-709 RSETINKLSA
+709 RSQTIDKLAA

-733 EAKKVNTA
+733 EAKKVNQA
-741 AEEIYRNGSSNM
+741 AESIYKTGLSNL
-753 NDQQYISE
+753 NDSQYISE
-761 MHDFFGVYQQI
+761 MHDFFGVYQKI
-772 FKEFDKFMDL
+772 FEEFDKFMEM
-782 PAAELWVG
+782 PSAELWVG

-795 ATGAFK
+795 STGAFK
-801 TFQDL
+801 TFDDL
-806 RTRLDLAKN
+806 RKRLDLAKN
-815 IVDKSISMLD
+815 IVDKAIFVLED
-825 DINQKNVMNTLQ
+825 VNQRNIMDTLQ
-837 DLGESTHNATEFSN
+837 ELGESTQNATEFSN
-851 YIDEQMGDVMTAS
+851 YIDEQMGDVMTVS
-864 DSGIKAVMGSADAS
+864 DSGVKAVMGSADAS
-878 SDMLVRSITHL
+878 SDLLVRSISHL
-889 ISKATNQAI
+889 ISKATNQAV
-898 SDALTPGNNLLNLQA
+898 SAALTPGTNLLNLQS

-918 HKSTDLYERDDN
+918 HKVTDLYERDDEGN
-930 GDFTGNLVRKLN
+930 FTGYLIRKLN

-948 DYKKFLKQLN
+948 DYKEFLKRLN
-958 AKYSTEDEPLA
+958 AKYSTENEPLA

-977 NELNRRAWA
+977 NDKTRIAWA

-1006 ELFANLSAATYRARA
+1006 ELFANLSASTYKARA

-1036 EQKRYYDYETVPEGM
+1036 EKKGYYDYETVPEGM
-1051 TEEQFVKQRDED
+1051 TEEEFVKQRDED

-1080 YDSSGNE
+1080 YDSNGNE

-1105 KKLYSSNRAARDMS
+1105 KKLYSTNRAARDMS
-1119 LWMELRSKVIEECG
+1119 LWLELRSKVIEECG
-1133 GEAAMKKGRYINDGG
+1133 GEQNMKKGRYINNGG
-1148 RTIKNPDFNWKKL
+1148 KTIKNPDFNWKKL

-1168 SRVTFK
+1168 SRITFK
-1174 PTADGEGIQLFADID
+1174 PTQDGEGIQLFADIE
-1189 AEKNKILEKYGVS
+1189 AERNKILEKYGVS

-1214 QIRDL
+1214 QIREL
-1219 LNPYRNKNTGEVDNS
+1219 LNPYRNKNTGEVDNQL
-1234 ILPQQIKNKIRQL
+1234 LPQQIKNKVREL
-1247 SKRNNQ
+1247 TKTNNR
-1253 IRKNAKDVLVYTSS
+1253 IKKNAKDVLVYTST
-1267 NRIVE
+1267 NRVVE
-1272 AALQKKIK
+1272 SALQRKIK

-1309 DLLDAEKNGSIEMED
+1309 DLIDAEKNGALEMGD
-1324 MYSAQVG
+1324 MYSAQIG

-1344 MIFDFEGNFIKFI
+1344 MIFDFEGNFVKFI

-1369 YDKYVEV
+1369 YDKYVEI
-1376 VPGDNFII
+1376 VPGDNFIV
-1384 QDEESS
+1384 QDNESS
-1390 FVNKNFDE
+1390 FVNENFDE
-1398 SEDETLVPKKSGEW
+1398 LEGETLVPKKSGEW
-1412 NGEKFS
+1412 NGKKFS
-1418 YDNSEQYEKIQKN
+1418 YDNSKQYDKIQKN

-1440 VLKMNEEVCSIYYNL
+1440 VIKMNEEVCSIYYNL
-1455 PFLSKYKLPNITGDK
+1455 PFLNKYKLPNITGDK
-1470 YDQVGRRHMF
+1470 YDQVGRRHTF
-1480 TKLKE
+1480 TKLKG
-1485 MFTRN
+1485 MVTRN

-1529 ISADLVGITYLYYL
+1529 ISSDLVGIMYLYYL

-1574 GKVKSGKD
+1574 GKIKSGKD
-1582 TNSYKLAKHAIES
+1582 TNAYKLAKHAIEI

-1607 SKIISKTIGNF
+1607 SNILSKTIGNF

-1627 GLNPKVGIV
+1627 GLNPKVSVV

-1651 GKRYD
+1651 GKRYGIKD
-1656 VKIGTY
+1656 GTY
-1662 AAIELM
+1662 AAIELI
-1668 LQFVKSMFGH
+1668 LQFAKSMFGH
-1678 RLIGNRSPMLQ
+1678 RLIGNRSHMLQ
-1689 QNLNEYYNLTGQ
+1689 QNLNEYYNLTNQ
-1701 SINKFRN
+1701 SIDKFRN
-1708 TNRNRYVNALMH
+1708 TNRNKYVNALMH
-1720 NWVYGIMTTSDWIIK
+1720 NWVYGTMTTADWIIK

-1747 FVDGEFITKDQLV
+1747 YVDGEFVTKDQLV

-1775 RKKKKEYDKA
+1775 RNKKKEYDKA
-1785 ISLYAVLKKAHNT
+1785 ISLYAVLKQSHNT
-1798 KSTSSEMF
+1798 NSAEMF
-1806 VIPKEYKQAADAVR
+1806 TIPKEYKRAADAVR

-1838 TPAQKSWISTTWW
+1838 TPAQKSWMSTTWW

-1860 YLPVMIQERFGELKY
+1860 YMPVMIQERLGELKY

-1888 MVVDMLFNPIK
+1888 MIVDMLFNPLK

-1912 DPDKK
+1912 DPDDK
-1917 VSFFKKA
+1917 VSMLKKL

-1937 ETSRS
+1937 ETAKS

-1951 LKRLLAEVAFH
+1951 LKRLLTEITFH
-1962 KLVVVPIVLSLVAAA
+1962 KLVVVPIVLSIVAAA
-1977 NDPDNDDNYLLQWI
+1977 NDPDNDDDYLLQWI

-2009 DLFNNIKNVSAA
+2009 DLFNNVRNVSAA
-2021 SSLLDAVGQFSIQF
+2021 SSLLDAIGQFSIQF

-2050 VFGIDTLT
+2050 VFGIDTQT
-2058 EEEEDKNIIKSGA
+2058 EKAEDKNIIKSGA

>member
-14 KSEFEELVQAV
+14 KQEFEELVQAV

-59 YYSGNRQKALQT
+59 YYSGNREKALQT

-77 QQFKDQF
+77 QQFKD
-84 GDWQS
+84 
-89 DIIKSGSGKTSVG
+89 T
-102 YILKDDNSID
+102 YLTDN
-112 FDKLEEITDKYF
+112 
-124 NDAEESLFKKG
+124 
-135 RKTLRT
+135 
-141 RQEHHEGESN
+141 
-151 TLQHIQNV
+151 
-159 VNSAK
+159 
-164 NIDISDNLKQSLILA
+164 
-179 AALHDIAKPFHGGQ
+179 Q
-193 LHGYQ
+193 L
-198 SVDVINSI
+198 
-206 FDDSISPLIKFAV
+206 
-219 KHHMMTTVEGSQFDQ
+219 
-234 NDANKII
+234 
-241 QNAIDNNLN
+241 
-250 LKDAIELLL
+250 
-259 ALNTADIVRGR
+259 
-270 DLSKIDQYSNKTIKE
+270 
-285 TIEQEIPYKR
+285 
-295 QLLNN
+295 
-300 AVNTLSTVN
+300 
-309 KRIDENGEPTIQSL
+309 DENGEPAIQSL
-323 KLPKRESTENVE
+323 KLPKQQSVE
-335 LFDKSLQRLTEQI
+335 HVEVFDKSLQKLTEQV
-348 DQGKFFGEYSEKLDR
+348 DQSKFFGAYSEKLNN

-368 SKDIVRHLID
+368 SKDIVNQLLNNE
-378 DQYIPTDLKLLSS
+378 YVPKDLDLLSQLLS
-391 LMAVH
+391 VH
-396 DIPVMYDPDQKD
+396 DIPVMYDLDQND

-434 NYVARTFFHELV
+434 DYVSRTFFHELV

-457 NSKIGKNIRA
+457 NSKVGKNIKL
-467 LYDKLKAHYTQYLD
+467 LYDKLKSHYTQYLD
-481 PNSRLYGLRDINEFV
+481 PAGQLYGLRDINEFV

-513 KHMDEQGSK
+513 KHMDEAGSK
-522 TIRQRLKNF
+522 SIKQRLKNF
-531 VNSIVKWLCNK
+531 VNSIIEWLCNK
-542 TLFKSNLDKLQTYEQ
+542 TLFKSNLEMLQIQEQ
-557 SLFEYMTQVN
+557 QLFRYMTQVN

-572 NFNVKD
+572 NFNIKD
-578 FNTLLKN
+578 FTSLLKN
-585 SNPTLDIHENMLID
+585 TNPSLDIHENMLID
-599 KRNLQLVLADADAY
+599 KKNLSLVLKDADKY
-613 NAIGDR
+613 NAVNDR
-619 ITKKASNK
+619 VKKSAVNK
-627 LNKMLDNHPELESR
+627 LNKILDKHPELESR
-641 VTRNTTIKQERK
+641 VARNTTINQERRK
-653 EHKSRL
+653 HKSRL
-659 EQDPGKRLDY
+659 EQDPENRLNY
-669 ITESIADM
+669 IAESIADM

-709 RSETINKLSA
+709 RSQTIDKLAA

-733 EAKKVNTA
+733 EAKKVNQA
-741 AEEIYRNGSSNM
+741 AESIYKTGLSNL
-753 NDQQYISE
+753 NDSQYISE
-761 MHDFFGVYQQI
+761 MHDFFGVYQKI
-772 FKEFDKFMDL
+772 FEEFDKFMEM
-782 PAAELWVG
+782 PSAELWVG

-795 ATGAFK
+795 STGAFK
-801 TFQDL
+801 TFDDL
-806 RTRLDLAKN
+806 RKRLDLAKN
-815 IVDKSISMLD
+815 IVDKAIFVLED
-825 DINQKNVMNTLQ
+825 VNQRNIIDTLQ
-837 DLGESTHNATEFSN
+837 ELGESTQNATEFSN
-851 YIDEQMGDVMTAS
+851 YIDEQMGDVMTVS
-864 DSGIKAVMGSADAS
+864 DSGVKAVMGSADAS
-878 SDMLVRSITHL
+878 SDLLVRSISHL
-889 ISKATNQAI
+889 ISKATNQAV
-898 SDALTPGNNLLNLQA
+898 SAALTPGTNLLNLQS
-913 KLKHG
+913 KLKRG
-918 HKSTDLYERDDN
+918 HKVTDLYERDDEGN
-930 GDFTGNLVRKLN
+930 FTGYLIRKLN

-948 DYKKFLKQLN
+948 DYKEFLKRLN
-958 AKYSTEDEPLA
+958 AKYSTENEPLA

-977 NELNRRAWA
+977 NDKTRIAWA

-1006 ELFANLSAATYRARA
+1006 ELFANLSASTYKARA

-1036 EQKRYYDYETVPEGM
+1036 EKKGYYDYETVPEGM
-1051 TEEQFVKQRDED
+1051 TEEEFVKQRDED

-1080 YDSSGNE
+1080 YDSNGNE

-1105 KKLYSSNRAARDMS
+1105 KKLYSTNRAARDMS
-1119 LWMELRSKVIEECG
+1119 LWLELRSKVIEECG
-1133 GEAAMKKGRYINDGG
+1133 GEQNMKKGRYINDGG
-1148 RTIKNPDFNWKKL
+1148 KTIKNPDFNWKKL

-1168 SRVTFK
+1168 SRITFK
-1174 PTADGEGIQLFADID
+1174 PTRDGEGIQLFTDIE

-1214 QIRDL
+1214 QIREL
-1219 LNPYRNKNTGEVDNS
+1219 LNPYRNKNTGEVDNQL
-1234 ILPQQIKNKIRQL
+1234 LPQQIKNKVREL
-1247 SKRNNQ
+1247 TKTNNR
-1253 IRKNAKDVLVYTSS
+1253 IKKNAKDVLVYTST
-1267 NRIVE
+1267 NRVVE
-1272 AALQKKIK
+1272 SALQRKIK
-1280 KELADVFNRFAK
+1280 KELANVFNRFAK

-1309 DLLDAEKNGSIEMED
+1309 DLIDAEKNGALEMGD
-1324 MYSAQVG
+1324 MYSAQIG

-1344 MIFDFEGNFIKFI
+1344 MIFDFEGNFVKFI

-1369 YDKYVEV
+1369 YDKYVEI
-1376 VPGDNFII
+1376 VPGDNFIV
-1384 QDEESS
+1384 QDNESS

-1398 SEDETLVPKKSGEW
+1398 LEGETLVPKKSGEW
-1412 NGEKFS
+1412 NGKKFS
-1418 YDNSEQYEKIQKN
+1418 YDNSKQYDKIQKN

-1440 VLKMNEEVCSIYYNL
+1440 VIKMNEEVCSIYYNL
-1455 PFLSKYKLPNITGDK
+1455 PFLNKYKLPNITGDK
-1470 YDQVGRRHMF
+1470 YDQVGRRHTF
-1480 TKLKE
+1480 TKLKG
-1485 MFTRN
+1485 MVTRN

-1529 ISADLVGITYLYYL
+1529 ISSDLVGIMYLYYL

-1574 GKVKSGKD
+1574 GKIKSGKD
-1582 TNSYKLAKHAIES
+1582 TNAYKLAKHAIEI

-1607 SKIISKTIGNF
+1607 SNILSKTIGNF

-1627 GLNPKVGIV
+1627 GLNPKVSVV

-1651 GKRYD
+1651 GKRYGIKD
-1656 VKIGTY
+1656 GTY
-1662 AAIELM
+1662 AAIELI
-1668 LQFVKSMFGH
+1668 LQFAKSMFGH
-1678 RLIGNRSPMLQ
+1678 RLIGNRSHMLQ
-1689 QNLNEYYNLTGQ
+1689 QNLNEYYNLTNQ
-1701 SINKFRN
+1701 SIDKFRN
-1708 TNRNRYVNALMH
+1708 TNRNKYVNALMH
-1720 NWVYGIMTTSDWIIK
+1720 NWVYGTMTTADWIIK

-1747 FVDGEFITKDQLV
+1747 YVDGEFVTKDQLV

-1775 RKKKKEYDKA
+1775 RNKKKEYDKA
-1785 ISLYAVLKKAHNT
+1785 ISLYAVLKQSHNT
-1798 KSTSSEMF
+1798 NSAEMF
-1806 VIPKEYKQAADAVR
+1806 TIPKEYKRAADAVR

-1838 TPAQKSWISTTWW
+1838 TPAQKSWMSTTWW

-1860 YLPVMIQERFGELKY
+1860 YMPVMIQERLGELKY

-1888 MVVDMLFNPIK
+1888 MIVDMLFNPLK

-1912 DPDKK
+1912 DPDDK
-1917 VSFFKKA
+1917 VSMLKKL

-1937 ETSRS
+1937 ETAKS

-1951 LKRLLAEVAFH
+1951 LKRLLAEITFH
-1962 KLVVVPIVLSLVAAA
+1962 KLVVVPIVLSIVAAA
-1977 NDPDNDDNYLLQWI
+1977 NDPDNDDDYLLQWI

-2009 DLFNNIKNVSAA
+2009 DLFNNVRNVSAA
-2021 SSLLDAVGQFSIQF
+2021 SSLLDAIGQFSIQF

-2050 VFGIDTLT
+2050 VFGIDTQT
-2058 EEEEDKNIIKSGA
+2058 EKAEDKNIIKSGA

>member
-77 QQFKDQF
+77 QRFKD
-84 GDWQS
+84 
-89 DIIKSGSGKTSVG
+89 T
-102 YILKDDNSID
+102 YLTKD
-112 FDKLEEITDKYF
+112 
-124 NDAEESLFKKG
+124 
-135 RKTLRT
+135 
-141 RQEHHEGESN
+141 
-151 TLQHIQNV
+151 
-159 VNSAK
+159 
-164 NIDISDNLKQSLILA
+164 
-179 AALHDIAKPFHGGQ
+179 Q
-193 LHGYQ
+193 L
-198 SVDVINSI
+198 
-206 FDDSISPLIKFAV
+206 
-219 KHHMMTTVEGSQFDQ
+219 
-234 NDANKII
+234 
-241 QNAIDNNLN
+241 
-250 LKDAIELLL
+250 
-259 ALNTADIVRGR
+259 
-270 DLSKIDQYSNKTIKE
+270 
-285 TIEQEIPYKR
+285 
-295 QLLNN
+295 
-300 AVNTLSTVN
+300 
-309 KRIDENGEPTIQSL
+309 DENGEPTIQSL
-323 KLPKRESTENVE
+323 KLPKQQSTENVE
-335 LFDKSLQRLTEQI
+335 LFDKSLQKLTEQV
-348 DQGKFFGEYSEKLDR
+348 DQSKFFGVYSEKLNN

-368 SKDIVRHLID
+368 SKDIVRHLFD
-378 DQYIPTDLKLLSS
+378 NEYIPKDLDLLSQLLS
-391 LMAVH
+391 VH
-396 DIPVMYDPDQKD
+396 DIPIMYDPNQKD
-408 DMTTHITKKGEI
+408 DMTTHVTKKGEI

-434 NYVARTFFHELV
+434 NYVSRTFFHELV
-446 HALTVRELNNP
+446 HALTVKELNNP
-457 NSKIGKNIRA
+457 NSKVGKDIRA
-467 LYDKLKAHYTQYLD
+467 LYDKLKSHYTQYLD
-481 PNSRLYGLRDINEFV
+481 PASRLYGLRDINEFV

-513 KHMDEQGSK
+513 KYMDESGNK
-522 TIRQRLKNF
+522 TIKQKLKNF
-531 VNSIVKWLCNK
+531 VNSIIKWLCNK
-542 TLFKSNLDKLQTYEQ
+542 TLFKTNLEKLQIQEQ
-557 SLFEYMTQVN
+557 NLFKYMTQVD

-572 NFNVKD
+572 NFSVKD
-578 FNTLLKN
+578 FNALVKN
-585 SNPTLDIHENMLID
+585 ANSSLDVHENMLID
-599 KRNLQLVLADADAY
+599 KKNLSLVLEDADRY
-613 NAIGDR
+613 NAVADR
-619 ITKKASNK
+619 IQKKALNK
-627 LNKMLDNHPELESR
+627 LNKMLDDHPELESR
-641 VTRNTTIKQERK
+641 VANNTMIGQERK
-653 EHKSRL
+653 KHKSRL
-659 EQDPGKRLDY
+659 EQDPGKRLEY
-669 ITESIADM
+669 IAESIADM

-691 EGQRQRIIQG
+691 EGQRQRTIQG

-709 RSETINKLSA
+709 RSQTVNKLAA

-733 EAKKVNTA
+733 EAKKVNVA
-741 AEEIYRNGSSNM
+741 AENIYKNGSSNM
-753 NDQQYISE
+753 NNQQYISE

-790 ENIKE
+790 ENIKD

-801 TFQDL
+801 TFEDL
-806 RTRLDLAKN
+806 RKRLDLARN
-815 IVDKSISMLD
+815 IVNKSISMLD
-825 DINQKNVMNTLQ
+825 DINQKNIIDTLQ

-878 SDMLVRSITHL
+878 SDILVRSIIHL
-889 ISKATNQAI
+889 ISKATNQAV
-898 SDALTPGNNLLNLQA
+898 SESLTPGNNLLNLQS
-913 KLKHG
+913 KLKRG
-918 HKSTDLYERDDN
+918 HKSTDLYERDDDGN
-930 GDFTGNLVRKLN
+930 FTGYLIRKLN
-942 YGKFRR
+942 YGKFRK
-948 DYKKFLKQLN
+948 DYKAFLKQLN
-958 AKYSTEDEPLA
+958 AKYSTENEPLA

-977 NELNRRAWA
+977 NEEVRKQWA

-1006 ELFANLSAATYRARA
+1006 ELFSNLSACTYKARA

-1036 EQKRYYDYETVPEGM
+1036 DKKRYYDYETVPEGM
-1051 TEEQFVKQRDED
+1051 TEEQFIKQRDED
-1063 FIRLNE
+1063 LIRLNE

-1105 KKLYSSNRAARDMS
+1105 KRLYSVNKAARDMT
-1119 LWMELRSKVIEECG
+1119 LWMELRNKVIQECG
-1133 GEAAMKKGRYINDGG
+1133 GEENMKKGRYITENGK
-1148 RTIKNPDFNWKKL
+1148 TIKNPGFNWKKL

-1174 PTADGEGIQLFADID
+1174 PTEDGEGIQLFADID

-1214 QIRDL
+1214 MIRDL
-1219 LNPYRNKNTGEVDNS
+1219 QNPYRNKNTGEVDTS
-1234 ILPQQIKNKIRQL
+1234 ILPQQIKNKIREL
-1247 SKRNNQ
+1247 TKRNHQ
-1253 IRKNAKDVLVYTSS
+1253 IQKNSKDVLVYTST
-1267 NRIVE
+1267 NRVVE

-1292 SEYTNQYLQ
+1292 SEYTSQYLQ

-1309 DLLDAEKNGSIEMED
+1309 DLLDAEKNGTLEMED

-1357 PYQYYTKVVPLN
+1357 PYQYYTKVVPFN

-1384 QDEESS
+1384 QDDESA

-1398 SEDETLVPKKSGEW
+1398 SENETLVPKKSGEW
-1412 NGEKFS
+1412 NGKKFS
-1418 YDNSEQYEKIQKN
+1418 YDNSKQYDKIQKN

-1440 VLKMNEEVCSIYYNL
+1440 IIKMNEEVCSIYYNL

-1480 TKLKE
+1480 TKVKE

-1529 ISADLVGITYLYYL
+1529 VSSDLVGITYLYYL

-1563 YIANRKYKSST
+1563 YIGNRKYKSVT
-1574 GKVKSGKD
+1574 GKIKSGKD
-1582 TNSYKLAKHAIES
+1582 TNSYKLAKHALES
-1595 NLYEMSNKSAFG
+1595 NLYEMNNKSAFG
-1607 SKIISKTIGNF
+1607 SKILSKTIGNF

-1627 GLNPKVGIV
+1627 GLNPKVSIV
-1636 GLLSTWQAHFINAIV
+1636 GLLSTWQSHFINAII

-1656 VKIGTY
+1656 VKDGTY
-1662 AAIELM
+1662 AAIELIF
-1668 LQFVKSMFGH
+1668 QFVKSMFGH

-1689 QNLNEYYNLTGQ
+1689 QNLNEYYNLTNQ
-1701 SINKFRN
+1701 SIDKFRN
-1708 TNRNRYVNALMH
+1708 TNRNKYVNALMH
-1720 NWVYGIMTTSDWIIK
+1720 NWVYGMMTTSDWIIK

-1775 RKKKKEYDKA
+1775 RRKKKEYDKA
-1785 ISLYAVLKKAHNT
+1785 ISLYAILKKSHNT
-1798 KSTSSEMF
+1798 NSSEMF
-1806 VIPKEYKQAADAVR
+1806 VIPKEYKKAADAVR
-1820 NTVMSRAQK
+1820 NTVISRAQK
-1829 FSAQADGTM
+1829 FSAQADQTM

-1860 YLPVMIQERFGELKY
+1860 YLPVMIQERLGELRY

-1888 MVVDMLFNPIK
+1888 MIVDMLFNPIK

-1924 KAASKAFGRGVVF
+1924 KAASKAFGRGIVF

-1951 LKRLLAEVAFH
+1951 LKRLLAEVTFH
-1962 KLVVVPIVLSLVAAA
+1962 KLVVVPIVLSIVAAA

-2009 DLFNNIKNVSAA
+2009 DMFNNIRNVSAA
-2021 SSLLDAVGQFSIQF
+2021 SSLLDAIGQFSIQF

-2050 VFGIDTLT
+2050 VFGIDAQA
-2058 EEEEDKNIIKSGA
+2058 EGVGDEDIIKSGA

>member
-14 KSEFEELVQAV
+14 KQEFEELVQAV

-46 NGAPSRLFKDLVD
+46 NGALSRLFKDLVD
-59 YYSGNRQKALQT
+59 YYSGDRQKALQT

-77 QQFKDQF
+77 QQFKD
-84 GDWQS
+84 
-89 DIIKSGSGKTSVG
+89 T
-102 YILKDDNSID
+102 YLTKD
-112 FDKLEEITDKYF
+112 
-124 NDAEESLFKKG
+124 
-135 RKTLRT
+135 
-141 RQEHHEGESN
+141 
-151 TLQHIQNV
+151 
-159 VNSAK
+159 
-164 NIDISDNLKQSLILA
+164 
-179 AALHDIAKPFHGGQ
+179 Q
-193 LHGYQ
+193 L
-198 SVDVINSI
+198 
-206 FDDSISPLIKFAV
+206 
-219 KHHMMTTVEGSQFDQ
+219 
-234 NDANKII
+234 
-241 QNAIDNNLN
+241 
-250 LKDAIELLL
+250 
-259 ALNTADIVRGR
+259 
-270 DLSKIDQYSNKTIKE
+270 
-285 TIEQEIPYKR
+285 
-295 QLLNN
+295 
-300 AVNTLSTVN
+300 
-309 KRIDENGEPTIQSL
+309 DENGEPTIQSL
-323 KLPKRESTENVE
+323 KLPKQQSTENVE
-335 LFDKSLQRLTEQI
+335 LFDKSLQKLTEQL
-348 DQGKFFGEYSEKLDR
+348 DQSKFFGVYSEKLNN

-368 SKDIVRHLID
+368 SKDIVRHLLD
-378 DQYIPTDLKLLSS
+378 NEYVPKDLDLLSQLLS
-391 LMAVH
+391 VH

-408 DMTTHITKKGEI
+408 DMTTHVTKKGEI

-434 NYVARTFFHELV
+434 DYVSRTFFHELI
-446 HALTVRELNNP
+446 HALTVKELNNP
-457 NSKIGKNIRA
+457 NSKIGKDIRA
-467 LYDKLKAHYTQYLD
+467 LYEKLKSHYTQYLD
-481 PNSRLYGLRDINEFV
+481 PASRLYGLRDINEFV

-513 KHMDEQGSK
+513 KHMDETGNK
-522 TIRQRLKNF
+522 TIRQKLKNF
-531 VNSIVKWLCNK
+531 VNSIIKWLCNK
-542 TLFKSNLDKLQTYEQ
+542 TLFKTNLEKLQIQEQ
-557 SLFEYMTQVN
+557 NLFKYMTQVD

-572 NFNVKD
+572 NFSVKD

-599 KRNLQLVLADADAY
+599 KRNLQLVLNDADRY
-613 NAIGDR
+613 NAISDR
-619 ITKKASNK
+619 VQKKALNK
-627 LNKMLDNHPELESR
+627 LNKILDDHPELESR
-641 VTRNTTIKQERK
+641 VANNTMIGQERK
-653 EHKSRL
+653 KHKSRL
-659 EQDPGKRLDY
+659 EQDPGKRLEY
-669 ITESIADM
+669 IAESIADM

-691 EGQRQRIIQG
+691 EGQRQRTIQG

-709 RSETINKLSA
+709 RSQTVNKLAA

-733 EAKKVNTA
+733 EAKKVNVA
-741 AEEIYRNGSSNM
+741 AENIYKNGSSNM
-753 NDQQYISE
+753 NNQQYISE

-790 ENIKE
+790 ENIKD

-801 TFQDL
+801 TFEDL
-806 RTRLDLAKN
+806 KKRLDLARN
-815 IVDKSISMLD
+815 IVNKSISMLD
-825 DINQKNVMNTLQ
+825 DINQKNIIDTLQ

-851 YIDEQMGDVMTAS
+851 YIEEQMGDVMTVS
-864 DSGIKAVMGSADAS
+864 DSGVKAVMGSADAS
-878 SDMLVRSITHL
+878 SDILVRSIVHL
-889 ISKATNQAI
+889 ISKATNQAV
-898 SDALTPGNNLLNLQA
+898 SESLTPGNNLLNLQS
-913 KLKHG
+913 KLKRG
-918 HKSTDLYERDDN
+918 HKSTDLYERDDDGN
-930 GDFTGNLVRKLN
+930 FTGYLIRKLN
-942 YGKFRR
+942 YGKFRK
-948 DYKKFLKQLN
+948 DYKAFLKQLN
-958 AKYSTEDEPLA
+958 AKYSTENEPLA

-977 NELNRRAWA
+977 NEEVRKQWA

-1006 ELFANLSAATYRARA
+1006 ELFSNLSACTYKARA

-1036 EQKRYYDYETVPEGM
+1036 DKKRYYDYETVPEGM
-1051 TEEQFVKQRDED
+1051 TEEQFIKQRDED
-1063 FIRLNE
+1063 LIRLNE

-1105 KKLYSSNRAARDMS
+1105 KKLYSVNKAARDMA
-1119 LWMELRSKVIEECG
+1119 LWMELRNKVIQECG
-1133 GEAAMKKGRYINDGG
+1133 GEANMKKGRYITENGK
-1148 RTIKNPDFNWKKL
+1148 TIKNPDFNWKKL

-1174 PTADGEGIQLFADID
+1174 PTEDGEGIQLFADID

-1214 QIRDL
+1214 MIRDL
-1219 LNPYRNKNTGEVDNS
+1219 QNPYRNKNTGEVDTS
-1234 ILPQQIKNKIRQL
+1234 ILPQQIKNKIREL
-1247 SKRNNQ
+1247 TKRNHQ
-1253 IRKNAKDVLVYTSS
+1253 IQKNSKDVFVYTRT
-1267 NRIVE
+1267 NKVVE

-1292 SEYTNQYLQ
+1292 SEYTSQYLQ

-1309 DLLDAEKNGSIEMED
+1309 DLLDAEKNGTLEMED

-1384 QDEESS
+1384 QDDESA

-1398 SEDETLVPKKSGEW
+1398 SENETLVPKKSGEW
-1412 NGEKFS
+1412 NGKKFS
-1418 YDNSEQYEKIQKN
+1418 YDNSKQYDNIQKN
-1431 KDLKDLYDA
+1431 KDLRDLYDA
-1440 VLKMNEEVCSIYYNL
+1440 IIKMNEEVCSIYYNL
-1455 PFLSKYKLPNITGDK
+1455 PFLSKYKLPNISGDK
-1470 YDQVGRRHMF
+1470 YDQIGRRHMF
-1480 TKLKE
+1480 TKVKE

-1529 ISADLVGITYLYYL
+1529 VSSDLVGITYLYYL

-1563 YIANRKYKSST
+1563 YIGNRKYKSVT
-1574 GKVKSGKD
+1574 GKIKSGKD
-1582 TNSYKLAKHAIES
+1582 TNSYKLAKHALES
-1595 NLYEMSNKSAFG
+1595 NLYEMNNKSAFG
-1607 SKIISKTIGNF
+1607 SKILSKTIGNF

-1627 GLNPKVGIV
+1627 GLNPKVSIV
-1636 GLLSTWQAHFINAIV
+1636 GLVSTWQSHFINAIV

-1656 VKIGTY
+1656 VKDGTY
-1662 AAIELM
+1662 AAIELIF
-1668 LQFVKSMFGH
+1668 QFIKSMFGH
-1678 RLIGNRSPMLQ
+1678 RLIGNRSSMLQ
-1689 QNLNEYYNLTGQ
+1689 QNLNEYYNLTNQ
-1701 SINKFRN
+1701 SIDKFRN
-1708 TNRNRYVNALMH
+1708 TNRNKYVNALMH
-1720 NWVYGIMTTSDWIIK
+1720 NWVYGMMTTSDWIIK

-1775 RKKKKEYDKA
+1775 RRKKKEYDKA
-1785 ISLYAVLKKAHNT
+1785 ISLYAILKKSHNT
-1798 KSTSSEMF
+1798 NSAEMF
-1806 VIPKEYKQAADAVR
+1806 VIPKEYKKAADAVR
-1820 NTVMSRAQK
+1820 NTVISRAQK
-1829 FSAQADGTM
+1829 FSAQADQTM

-1860 YLPVMIQERFGELKY
+1860 YLPVMIQERLGELRY

-1888 MVVDMLFNPIK
+1888 MIIDMLFNPIK

-1951 LKRLLAEVAFH
+1951 LKRLLAEVTFH
-1962 KLVVVPIVLSLVAAA
+1962 KLVVVPIVLSIVAAA

-2009 DLFNNIKNVSAA
+2009 DLFNNIRNVSAA
-2021 SSLLDAVGQFSIQF
+2021 SSLLDAIGQFSIQF

-2050 VFGIDTLT
+2050 VFGIDTQA
-2058 EEEEDKNIIKSGA
+2058 EEVGDKDIIKSGA

>member
-14 KSEFEELVQAV
+14 KQEFEELVQVV

-59 YYSGNRQKALQT
+59 YYSGDREKALQT

-77 QQFKDQF
+77 QQFKD
-84 GDWQS
+84 
-89 DIIKSGSGKTSVG
+89 T
-102 YILKDDNSID
+102 YLTDN
-112 FDKLEEITDKYF
+112 
-124 NDAEESLFKKG
+124 
-135 RKTLRT
+135 
-141 RQEHHEGESN
+141 
-151 TLQHIQNV
+151 
-159 VNSAK
+159 
-164 NIDISDNLKQSLILA
+164 
-179 AALHDIAKPFHGGQ
+179 Q
-193 LHGYQ
+193 L
-198 SVDVINSI
+198 
-206 FDDSISPLIKFAV
+206 
-219 KHHMMTTVEGSQFDQ
+219 
-234 NDANKII
+234 
-241 QNAIDNNLN
+241 
-250 LKDAIELLL
+250 
-259 ALNTADIVRGR
+259 
-270 DLSKIDQYSNKTIKE
+270 
-285 TIEQEIPYKR
+285 
-295 QLLNN
+295 
-300 AVNTLSTVN
+300 
-309 KRIDENGEPTIQSL
+309 DENGEPTIQSL
-323 KLPKRESTENVE
+323 KLPKQQSVE
-335 LFDKSLQRLTEQI
+335 DVEVFDKSLQKLTEQV
-348 DQGKFFGEYSEKLDR
+348 DQSKFFGVYSEKLNN

-368 SKDIVRHLID
+368 SKDIVNQLLNNE
-378 DQYIPTDLKLLSS
+378 YVPKDLNLLSQLLS
-391 LMAVH
+391 VH
-396 DIPVMYDPDQKD
+396 DIPVMYDLDQND

-434 NYVARTFFHELV
+434 DYVSRTFFHELV

-457 NSKIGKNIRA
+457 NSKVGKNIKL
-467 LYDKLKAHYTQYLD
+467 LYDKLKSHYTQYLD
-481 PNSRLYGLRDINEFV
+481 PAGQLYGLRDINEFV
-496 AEFLTNDQFKNL
+496 AEFLTNGQFKNL

-513 KHMDEQGSK
+513 KHMDEAGSK
-522 TIRQRLKNF
+522 SIKQRLKNF
-531 VNSIVKWLCNK
+531 VNSIIEWLCNK
-542 TLFKSNLDKLQTYEQ
+542 TLFKSNLEMLQIQEQ
-557 SLFEYMTQVN
+557 QLFKYMTQVN

-572 NFNVKD
+572 NFNIKD
-578 FNTLLKN
+578 FTSLLKN
-585 SNPTLDIHENMLID
+585 TNPSLDIHENMLID
-599 KRNLQLVLADADAY
+599 KKNLSLVLKDADKY
-613 NAIGDR
+613 NAVNDR
-619 ITKKASNK
+619 VKKSAVNK
-627 LNKMLDNHPELESR
+627 LNKILDKHPELESR
-641 VTRNTTIKQERK
+641 VARNTTINQERRK
-653 EHKSRL
+653 HKSRL
-659 EQDPGKRLDY
+659 EQDPENRLNY
-669 ITESIADM
+669 IAESIADM

-709 RSETINKLSA
+709 RSQTIDKLAA

-733 EAKKVNTA
+733 EAKKVNQA
-741 AEEIYRNGSSNM
+741 AESIYKTGLSNL
-753 NDQQYISE
+753 NDSQYISE
-761 MHDFFGVYQQI
+761 MHDFFGVYQKI
-772 FKEFDKFMDL
+772 FEEFDKFMEM
-782 PAAELWVG
+782 PSAELWVG

-795 ATGAFK
+795 STGAFK
-801 TFQDL
+801 TFDDL
-806 RTRLDLAKN
+806 RKRLDLAKN
-815 IVDKSISMLD
+815 IVDKAIFVLED
-825 DINQKNVMNTLQ
+825 VNQRNIMDTLQ
-837 DLGESTHNATEFSN
+837 ELGESTQNATEFSN
-851 YIDEQMGDVMTAS
+851 YIDEQMGDVMTVS
-864 DSGIKAVMGSADAS
+864 DSGVKAVMGSADAS
-878 SDMLVRSITHL
+878 SDLLVRSISHL
-889 ISKATNQAI
+889 ISKATNQAV
-898 SDALTPGNNLLNLQA
+898 SAALTPGTNLLNLQS

-918 HKSTDLYERDDN
+918 HKVTDLYERDDEGN
-930 GDFTGNLVRKLN
+930 FTGYLIRKLN

-948 DYKKFLKQLN
+948 DYKEFLKRLN
-958 AKYSTEDEPLA
+958 AKYSTENEPLA

-977 NELNRRAWA
+977 NDKTRIAWA

-1006 ELFANLSAATYRARA
+1006 ELFANLSASTYKARA

-1036 EQKRYYDYETVPEGM
+1036 EKKGYYDYETVPEGM
-1051 TEEQFVKQRDED
+1051 TEEEFVKQRDED

-1080 YDSSGNE
+1080 YDSNGNE

-1105 KKLYSSNRAARDMS
+1105 KKLYSTNRAARDMS
-1119 LWMELRSKVIEECG
+1119 LWLELRSKVIEECG
-1133 GEAAMKKGRYINDGG
+1133 GEQNMKKGRYINEGG
-1148 RTIKNPDFNWKKL
+1148 KTIKNPDFNWKKL

-1168 SRVTFK
+1168 SRITFK
-1174 PTADGEGIQLFADID
+1174 PTQDGEGIQLFADIE
-1189 AEKNKILEKYGVS
+1189 AERNKILEKYGVS

-1214 QIRDL
+1214 QIREL
-1219 LNPYRNKNTGEVDNS
+1219 LNPYRNKNTGEVDNQL
-1234 ILPQQIKNKIRQL
+1234 LPQQIKNKVREL
-1247 SKRNNQ
+1247 TKTNNR
-1253 IRKNAKDVLVYTSS
+1253 IKKNAKDVLVYTST
-1267 NRIVE
+1267 NRVVE
-1272 AALQKKIK
+1272 SALQRKIK

-1309 DLLDAEKNGSIEMED
+1309 DLIDAEKNGALEMGD
-1324 MYSAQVG
+1324 MYSAQIG

-1344 MIFDFEGNFIKFI
+1344 MIFDFEGNFVKFI

-1369 YDKYVEV
+1369 YDKYVEI
-1376 VPGDNFII
+1376 VPGDNFIV
-1384 QDEESS
+1384 QDNESS
-1390 FVNKNFDE
+1390 FVNENFDE
-1398 SEDETLVPKKSGEW
+1398 LEGETLVPKKSGEW
-1412 NGEKFS
+1412 NGKKFS
-1418 YDNSEQYEKIQKN
+1418 YDNSKQYDKIQKN

-1440 VLKMNEEVCSIYYNL
+1440 VIKMNEEVCSIYYNL
-1455 PFLSKYKLPNITGDK
+1455 PFLNKYKLPNITGDK
-1470 YDQVGRRHMF
+1470 YDQIGRRHTF
-1480 TKLKE
+1480 TKLKG
-1485 MFTRN
+1485 MVTRN

-1529 ISADLVGITYLYYL
+1529 ISSDLVGIMYLYYL

-1574 GKVKSGKD
+1574 GKIKSGKD
-1582 TNSYKLAKHAIES
+1582 TNAYKLAKHAIEI

-1607 SKIISKTIGNF
+1607 SNILSKTIGNF

-1627 GLNPKVGIV
+1627 GLNPKVSVV

-1651 GKRYD
+1651 GKRYGIKD
-1656 VKIGTY
+1656 GTY
-1662 AAIELM
+1662 AAIELI
-1668 LQFVKSMFGH
+1668 LQFAKSMFGH
-1678 RLIGNRSPMLQ
+1678 RLIGNRSHMLQ
-1689 QNLNEYYNLTGQ
+1689 QNLNEYYNLTNQ
-1701 SINKFRN
+1701 SIDKFRN
-1708 TNRNRYVNALMH
+1708 TNRNKYVNALMH
-1720 NWVYGIMTTSDWIIK
+1720 NWVYGTMTTADWIIK

-1747 FVDGEFITKDQLV
+1747 YVDGEFVTKDQLV

-1775 RKKKKEYDKA
+1775 RNKKKEYDKA
-1785 ISLYAVLKKAHNT
+1785 ISLYAVLKQSHNT
-1798 KSTSSEMF
+1798 NSAEMF
-1806 VIPKEYKQAADAVR
+1806 TIPKEYKRAADAVR

-1838 TPAQKSWISTTWW
+1838 TPAQKSWMSTTWW

-1860 YLPVMIQERFGELKY
+1860 YMPVMIQERLGELKY

-1888 MVVDMLFNPIK
+1888 MIVDMLFNPLK

-1912 DPDKK
+1912 DPDDK
-1917 VSFFKKA
+1917 VSMLKKL

-1937 ETSRS
+1937 ETAKS

-1951 LKRLLAEVAFH
+1951 LKRLLAEITFH
-1962 KLVVVPIVLSLVAAA
+1962 KLVVVPIVLSIVAAA
-1977 NDPDNDDNYLLQWI
+1977 NDPDNDDDYLLQWI

-2009 DLFNNIKNVSAA
+2009 DLFNNVRNVSAA
-2021 SSLLDAVGQFSIQF
+2021 SSLLDAIGQFSIQF

-2050 VFGIDTLT
+2050 VFGIDTQT
-2058 EEEEDKNIIKSGA
+2058 EKAEDKNIIKSGA

>member
-14 KSEFEELVQAV
+14 KQEFEELVQAV

-59 YYSGNRQKALQT
+59 YYSGNREKALQT

-77 QQFKDQF
+77 QQFKD
-84 GDWQS
+84 
-89 DIIKSGSGKTSVG
+89 T
-102 YILKDDNSID
+102 YLTDN
-112 FDKLEEITDKYF
+112 
-124 NDAEESLFKKG
+124 
-135 RKTLRT
+135 
-141 RQEHHEGESN
+141 
-151 TLQHIQNV
+151 
-159 VNSAK
+159 
-164 NIDISDNLKQSLILA
+164 
-179 AALHDIAKPFHGGQ
+179 Q
-193 LHGYQ
+193 L
-198 SVDVINSI
+198 
-206 FDDSISPLIKFAV
+206 
-219 KHHMMTTVEGSQFDQ
+219 
-234 NDANKII
+234 
-241 QNAIDNNLN
+241 
-250 LKDAIELLL
+250 
-259 ALNTADIVRGR
+259 
-270 DLSKIDQYSNKTIKE
+270 
-285 TIEQEIPYKR
+285 
-295 QLLNN
+295 
-300 AVNTLSTVN
+300 
-309 KRIDENGEPTIQSL
+309 DENGEPTIQSL
-323 KLPKRESTENVE
+323 KLPKQQSVE
-335 LFDKSLQRLTEQI
+335 HVEVFDKSLQKLTEQV
-348 DQGKFFGEYSEKLDR
+348 DQSKFFGVYSEKLNN

-368 SKDIVRHLID
+368 SKDIVRHLLD
-378 DQYIPTDLKLLSS
+378 NGYIPKDLDLLSQLLS
-391 LMAVH
+391 VH

-408 DMTTHITKKGEI
+408 DMTTHVTKKGEI

-434 NYVARTFFHELV
+434 DYVSRTFFHELV
-446 HALTVRELNNP
+446 HALTVKELNNP
-457 NSKIGKNIRA
+457 NSKIGKDIRA
-467 LYDKLKAHYTQYLD
+467 LYEKLKSHYTQYLD
-481 PNSRLYGLRDINEFV
+481 PASRLYGLRDINEFV

-513 KHMDEQGSK
+513 KHMDESGNK
-522 TIRQRLKNF
+522 TIRQKLKNF
-531 VNSIVKWLCNK
+531 VNSIIKWLCNK
-542 TLFKSNLDKLQTYEQ
+542 TLFKTNLEKLQIQEQ
-557 SLFEYMTQVN
+557 NLFKYMTQVD

-572 NFNVKD
+572 NFSVKD

-599 KRNLQLVLADADAY
+599 KRNLQLVLNDADRY
-613 NAIGDR
+613 NAISDR
-619 ITKKASNK
+619 VQKKALNK
-627 LNKMLDNHPELESR
+627 LNKILDDHPELESR
-641 VTRNTTIKQERK
+641 VANNTMIGQERK
-653 EHKSRL
+653 KHKSRL
-659 EQDPGKRLDY
+659 EQDPGKRLEY
-669 ITESIADM
+669 IAESIADM

-691 EGQRQRIIQG
+691 EGQRQRTIQG

-709 RSETINKLSA
+709 RSQTVNKLAA

-733 EAKKVNTA
+733 EAKKVNVA
-741 AEEIYRNGSSNM
+741 AENIYKNGSSNM
-753 NDQQYISE
+753 GNQQYISE

-790 ENIKE
+790 ENIKD

-801 TFQDL
+801 TFGDL
-806 RTRLDLAKN
+806 RTRLDLARN
-815 IVDKSISMLD
+815 IVNKSISMLD
-825 DINQKNVMNTLQ
+825 DINQKNIIDTLQ

-851 YIDEQMGDVMTAS
+851 YIEEQMGDVMTAS

-878 SDMLVRSITHL
+878 SDILVRSIVHL
-889 ISKATNQAI
+889 ISKATNKAV
-898 SDALTPGNNLLNLQA
+898 SESLTPGNNLLNLQS
-913 KLKHG
+913 KLKRG
-918 HKSTDLYERDDN
+918 HKSTDLYETDDN
-930 GDFTGNLVRKLN
+930 GNFTGYLIRKLN
-942 YGKFRR
+942 YGKFRK
-948 DYKKFLKQLN
+948 DYKAFLKQLN
-958 AKYSTEDEPLA
+958 AKYSTENEPLA

-977 NELNRRAWA
+977 NEQVRKQWA

-1006 ELFANLSAATYRARA
+1006 ELFSNLSACTYKARA

-1036 EQKRYYDYETVPEGM
+1036 DKKRYYDYETVPEGM
-1051 TEEQFVKQRDED
+1051 TEEQFIKQRDED
-1063 FIRLNE
+1063 LIRLNE

-1105 KKLYSSNRAARDMS
+1105 KRLYSVNKAARDMT
-1119 LWMELRSKVIEECG
+1119 LWMELRNKVIQECG
-1133 GEAAMKKGRYINDGG
+1133 GEENMKKGRYITENGK
-1148 RTIKNPDFNWKKL
+1148 TIKNPGFNWKKL

-1174 PTADGEGIQLFADID
+1174 PTEDGEGIQLFADID

-1214 QIRDL
+1214 MIRDL
-1219 LNPYRNKNTGEVDNS
+1219 QNPYRNKNTGEVDTS
-1234 ILPQQIKNKIRQL
+1234 ILPQQIKNKIREL
-1247 SKRNNQ
+1247 TKRNHQ
-1253 IRKNAKDVLVYTSS
+1253 IQKNSKDVLVYTST
-1267 NRIVE
+1267 NKVVE

-1280 KELADVFNRFAK
+1280 KELAEVFNRFAK
-1292 SEYTNQYLQ
+1292 SEYTSQYLQ

-1309 DLLDAEKNGSIEMED
+1309 DLLDAEKNGTLEMED

-1384 QDEESS
+1384 QDDESA

-1398 SEDETLVPKKSGEW
+1398 SENETLVPKKSGEW
-1412 NGEKFS
+1412 NGKKFS
-1418 YDNSEQYEKIQKN
+1418 YDNSKQYDKIQKN
-1431 KDLKDLYDA
+1431 KDLKYLYDA
-1440 VLKMNEEVCSIYYNL
+1440 VIKMNEEVCSIYYNL

-1470 YDQVGRRHMF
+1470 YDQIGRRHMF

-1495 NDFDYNKKVAT
+1495 NDFDYSKKVAT

-1529 ISADLVGITYLYYL
+1529 VSSDLVGITYLYYL

-1563 YIANRKYKSST
+1563 YIGNRKYKSVT
-1574 GKVKSGKD
+1574 GKIKSGKD
-1582 TNSYKLAKHAIES
+1582 TNSYKLAKHALES
-1595 NLYEMSNKSAFG
+1595 NLYEMNNKSAFG
-1607 SKIISKTIGNF
+1607 SKILSKTIGNF

-1627 GLNPKVGIV
+1627 GLNPKVSVV
-1636 GLLSTWQAHFINAIV
+1636 GLLSTWQSHFINAIV

-1656 VKIGTY
+1656 IKDGTY
-1662 AAIELM
+1662 AAMELI

-1678 RLIGNRSPMLQ
+1678 RLIGNRSHMLQ
-1689 QNLNEYYNLTGQ
+1689 QNLNEYYNLTNQ
-1701 SINKFRN
+1701 SIDKFRN
-1708 TNRNRYVNALMH
+1708 TNRNKYVNALMH
-1720 NWVYGIMTTSDWIIK
+1720 NWVYGMMTTSDWIIK

-1775 RKKKKEYDKA
+1775 RRKKKEYDKA
-1785 ISLYAVLKKAHNT
+1785 ISLYAVLKKSHNT
-1798 KSTSSEMF
+1798 NSAEMF
-1806 VIPKEYKQAADAVR
+1806 TIPKEYKQAADAVR
-1820 NTVMSRAQK
+1820 NTVISRAQK
-1829 FSAQADGTM
+1829 FSAQADQTM
-1838 TPAQKSWISTTWW
+1838 TPAQKSWMSTTWW
-1851 GALIMMHRQ
+1851 GALIMMHRT
-1860 YLPVMIQERFGELKY
+1860 YLPTMLQERFGELRY

-1888 MVVDMLFNPIK
+1888 MIVDMLFNPIK

-1917 VSFFKKA
+1917 VSTLKKI
-1924 KAASKAFGRGVVF
+1924 KAASKAFGRGMVF

-1942 VVDPINRWE
+1942 IVDPINRWE
-1951 LKRLLAEVAFH
+1951 LKRLLAEITFH
-1962 KLVVVPIVLSLVAAA
+1962 KLVVVPIVLSIVAAA
-1977 NDPDNDDNYLLQWI
+1977 DDPDNDDNYLLQWI

-2009 DLFNNIKNVSAA
+2009 DLFNNIRNVSAA
-2021 SSLLDAVGQFSIQF
+2021 SSLLDAIGQFSIQF

-2050 VFGIDTLT
+2050 VFGIDTQA
-2058 EEEEDKNIIKSGA
+2058 EEDEDKNIIKSGA

-2085 LFPFHNVYEQ
+2085 LFPFHNTYEQ

-2111 KQ
+2111 KE